1 MSDRVGNRTLRDLL
15 DERASRR
22 PEHPFLVFEDA
33 GGVVR
38 DYSYAEFT
46 AAVDAAAAGL
56 AELGVGHGTKVTLHL
71 RNCPEFLFAWFGLAT
86 IGGVAVPSNVA
97 NTADELRYVLGYS
110 DSEVL
115 ITEPSLLETARAA
128 ADGLGAVRNLLR
140 TDESEA
146 WMPAGG
152 EPPRPRLDS
161 EDPVEI
167 LFTSGTTSRPKG
179 VVLTHA
185 NCLWSGERVAA
196 AMTLGDDARCLTS
209 LPVFHVNAQS
219 VTVLSALTAA
229 GTCILLQEF
238 SARRFW
244 GQMRAHR
251 ATQTSLVAM
260 QLRTLLAQPPAPT
273 DTNHSLRRV
282 FYAINVTDD
291 EKKRFED
298 RFGVELINGYGLSE
312 AMTLVTMA
320 PVFGDKR
327 WPSIGLPLYDRSV
340 RILDDVGAVLPTGE
354 IGEIA
359 VSGVPGRTLFKEY
372 YKDPAATAAAL
383 VDGWLHTG
391 DNGWL
396 DADGY
401 VFFLD
406 RKKDVIKRAGENISA
421 SEVERVLVEH
431 PAVEEAAVIGV
442 PDPIRDEAVKAFV
455 VLAEGET
462 ATADDIAVFCAT
474 RLAGFK
480 VPTVYEFRQS
490 LPKTSVGKIEKKALR
505 G

>member
-15 DERASRR
+15 DERTARR
-22 PEHPFLVFEDA
+22 ADHPFLVFEDA
-33 GGVVR
+33 VGAVEEF
-38 DYSYAEFT
+38 SYAEFT
-46 AAVDAAAAGL
+46 AAVDAAATGL
-56 AELGVGHGTKVTLHL
+56 AELGVVPGTKVTLHL
-71 RNCPEFLFAWFGLAT
+71 RNRPEFLFAWFGLAT

-97 NTADELRYVLGYS
+97 NTATELRHVLDYS
-110 DSEVL
+110 DSEIL
-115 ITEPSLLETARAA
+115 ITEPQLADTAQAA
-128 ADGLGAVRNLLR
+128 AEGLGAVRHVLG
-140 TDESEA
+140 TDEPET
-146 WMPAGG
+146 WMPATG
-152 EPPRPRLDS
+152 EPPRPRLGS
-161 EDPVEI
+161 EDPVQI

-196 AMTLGDDARCLTS
+196 AMTLGDEARCLTA
-209 LPVFHVNAQS
+209 LPAFHVNAQS
-219 VTVLSALTAA
+219 VTVLAALTAA
-229 GTCILLQEF
+229 GTCILLQNF
-238 SARRFW
+238 SAGRFW
-244 GQMRAHR
+244 GQVRAHR

-260 QLRTLLAQPPAPT
+260 QLRTLLAQPPAET
-273 DTNHSLRRV
+273 DSDHSLRRV

-291 EKKRFED
+291 EKKQFEE
-298 RFGVELINGYGLSE
+298 RFGVELLNGYGLSE

-320 PVFGDKR
+320 PVFGEAR

-340 RILDDVGAVLPTGE
+340 RILDDRGAALSAGE

-359 VSGVPGRTLFKEY
+359 VGGIPGRTLFKEY
-372 YKDPAATAAAL
+372 YKDPGATAAAL

-396 DADGY
+396 DDGGY

-421 SEVERVLVEH
+421 SEVERVLMQH
-431 PAVEEAAVIGV
+431 PAIEEAAIIGV

-455 VLAEGET
+455 VLRAGESASPDDLT
-462 ATADDIAVFCAT
+462 AFCVT
-474 RLAGFK
+474 HLAPFK
-480 VPTVYEFRQS
+480 VPTVYEFRDS

>member
-1 MSDRVGNRTLRDLL
+1 MSDRIGDRTLRDLL
-15 DERASRR
+15 DERAARR
-22 PEHPFLVFEDA
+22 PDHPFLVFEDA
-33 GGVVR
+33 AGTVR
-38 DYSYAEFT
+38 EYGYADFS

-56 AELGVGHGTKVTLHL
+56 SDLGVVPGSKVTLHL

-97 NTADELRYVLGYS
+97 NTADELRYVLDYS
-110 DSEVL
+110 DSEML
-115 ITEPSLLETARAA
+115 ITEPLLLETARAA
-128 ADGLGAVRNLLR
+128 AGGIAAVRHVLR
-140 TDESEA
+140 TDEPER

-152 EPPRPRLDS
+152 EPPRPPLGS
-161 EDPVEI
+161 EDAVEI

-185 NCLWSGERVAA
+185 NCLWSGERVVA

-209 LPVFHVNAQS
+209 LPTFHVNAQS

-238 SARRFW
+238 SASRFW

-260 QLRTLLAQPPAPT
+260 QLRTLLAQPPADT
-273 DTNHSLRRV
+273 DADHSLERV

-291 EKKRFED
+291 EKKRFEE
-298 RFGVELINGYGLSE
+298 RFAVELINGYGLSE

-327 WPSIGLPLYDRSV
+327 WPSIGLPLYDREV
-340 RILDDVGAVLPTGE
+340 RILGDGGTVLPAGE

-372 YKDPAATAAAL
+372 YKDPDATAAAL

-396 DADGY
+396 DEDGY

-431 PAVEEAAVIGV
+431 PAIEEVAVIGV

-455 VLAEGET
+455 VLAEGENTT
-462 ATADDIAVFCAT
+462 AEDIAAFCTT

-480 VPTVYEFRQS
+480 VPTVYEFRES

-505 G
+505 Q

>member
-1 MSDRVGNRTLRDLL
+1 M
-15 DERASRR
+15 
-22 PEHPFLVFEDA
+22 
-33 GGVVR
+33 
-38 DYSYAEFT
+38 
-46 AAVDAAAAGL
+46 
-56 AELGVGHGTKVTLHL
+56 
-71 RNCPEFLFAWFGLAT
+71 AT
-86 IGGVAVPSNVA
+86 VGGVAVPSNVA
-97 NTADELRYVLGYS
+97 NTAEELRYVLDYS
-110 DSEVL
+110 DSEIL
-115 ITEPSLLETARAA
+115 LTEPLLSETAQAA
-128 ADGLGAVRNLLR
+128 AAGLEAVRYVLS
-140 TDESEA
+140 TAESHA
-146 WMPAGG
+146 WMPTGG
-152 EPPRPRLDS
+152 EPPRPRLGS

-209 LPVFHVNAQS
+209 LPTFHVNAQS

-238 SARRFW
+238 SAGRFW

-273 DTNHSLRRV
+273 DTDHSLRRV

-291 EKKRFED
+291 EKKRFEE
-298 RFGVELINGYGLSE
+298 RYGVELINGYGLSE

-320 PVFGDKR
+320 PVFGDRR
-327 WPSIGLPLYDRSV
+327 WPSIGLPLYDREV
-340 RILDDVGAVLPTGE
+340 RILDDGGAVLPAGE
-354 IGEIA
+354 LGEIA

-372 YKDPAATAAAL
+372 YKDPGATAAAL
-383 VDGWLHTG
+383 AGGWLHTG

-396 DADGY
+396 DGDGY

-431 PAVEEAAVIGV
+431 PAIEEVAIIGV
-442 PDPIRDEAVKAFV
+442 PDPIRDEAVKVFI
-455 VLAEGET
+455 VLSAGES
-462 ATADDIAVFCAT
+462 ATAEDISAFCAT

-480 VPTVYEFRQS
+480 VPTVYEFRES

-505 G
+505 A

>member
-1 MSDRVGNRTLRDLL
+1 MSDRVGDRTLRDLL

-22 PEHPFLVFEDA
+22 PCHPFLVFEDA
-33 GGVVR
+33 GGAVR
-38 DYSYAEFT
+38 QYSYAEFT

-56 AELGVGHGTKVTLHL
+56 ADLGVVPGTKVTLHL

-86 IGGVAVPSNVA
+86 VGGVAVPSNVA
-97 NTADELRYVLGYS
+97 NTAEELRYVLDYS
-110 DSEVL
+110 DSEIL
-115 ITEPSLLETARAA
+115 LTEPLLSETAQAA
-128 ADGLGAVRNLLR
+128 AAGLGAVRYVLS
-140 TDESEA
+140 TAESHA
-146 WMPAGG
+146 WMPTGG
-152 EPPRPRLDS
+152 EPPRSRLGS

-209 LPVFHVNAQS
+209 LPTFHVNAQS

-238 SARRFW
+238 SAGRFW

-273 DTNHSLRRV
+273 DSDHSLQRV

-291 EKKRFED
+291 EKKRFEE
-298 RFGVELINGYGLSE
+298 RFAVELINGYGLSE

-320 PVFGDKR
+320 PVFGDRR
-327 WPSIGLPLYDRSV
+327 WPSIGLPLYDRTV
-340 RILDDVGAVLPTGE
+340 RIVDADGAVLPAGE

-359 VSGVPGRTLFKEY
+359 VRGVPGRTLFTEY
-372 YKDPAATAAAL
+372 YKDPGATATAL

-396 DADGY
+396 DTDGY

-431 PAVEEAAVIGV
+431 PAIAEVAIIGV

-455 VLAEGET
+455 VLRAGESASAE
-462 ATADDIAVFCAT
+462 DISAFCAT

-480 VPTVYEFRQS
+480 VPTVYEFRES

-505 G
+505 A

>member
-1 MSDRVGNRTLRDLL
+1 MSDRVGDRTLRDLL
-15 DERASRR
+15 EERASRR
-22 PEHPFLVFEDA
+22 PDHPLLVFEDA
-33 GGVVR
+33 AGVVR
-38 DYSYAEFT
+38 EFSYDEFT
-46 AAVDAAAAGL
+46 AGVDAAAAGL
-56 AELGVGHGTKVTLHL
+56 ADLGVVPGSKVTLHL

-86 IGGVAVPSNVA
+86 LGGVAVPSNVS
-97 NTADELRYVLGYS
+97 NTADELRYVLDYS
-110 DSEVL
+110 DSELL
-115 ITEPSLLETARAA
+115 ITEPLLLATAQAA
-128 ADGLGAVRNLLR
+128 AGDVAAVRSVLR
-140 TDESEA
+140 TDEPDS

-152 EPPRPRLDS
+152 DPPRPPLGS

-209 LPVFHVNAQS
+209 LPTFHVNAQS

-238 SARRFW
+238 SASRFW

-273 DTNHSLRRV
+273 DADHSLQRV

-327 WPSIGLPLYDRSV
+327 WPSIGLPLYDREV
-340 RILDDVGAVLPTGE
+340 RITDDEGAALAAGE
-354 IGEIA
+354 IGEIV

-372 YKDPAATAAAL
+372 YKDPDATAAAL
-383 VDGWLHTG
+383 TDGWLHTG

-396 DADGY
+396 DDDGY

-431 PAVEEAAVIGV
+431 PAIEDVAVIGV

-455 VLAEGET
+455 VLRAGES
-462 ATADDIAVFCAT
+462 ASEDDITAFCGT
-474 RLAGFK
+474 RLASFK
-480 VPTVYEFRQS
+480 VPTVFEFRES

-505 G
+505 A

>member
-1 MSDRVGNRTLRDLL
+1 MSDRVGDRTLRDLL

-22 PEHPFLVFEDA
+22 PGHPFLVFEDA
-33 GGVVR
+33 GGAVR
-38 DYSYAEFT
+38 EFSYAEFA
-46 AAVDAAAAGL
+46 AAVDDAAAGL
-56 AELGVGHGTKVTLHL
+56 AELGVAPGAKVTLHL

-97 NTADELRYVLGYS
+97 NTADELRYVLDYS
-110 DSEVL
+110 DSQIL
-115 ITEPSLLETARAA
+115 ITEPPLLETAQAA
-128 ADGLGAVRNLLR
+128 AGGVAAVRHVLR
-140 TDESEA
+140 TDQAEV

-152 EPPRPRLDS
+152 DPPRPRLGS

-185 NCLWSGERVAA
+185 NCLWSGERIAA

-209 LPVFHVNAQS
+209 LPTFHVNAQS

-238 SARRFW
+238 SAGRFW
-244 GQMRAHR
+244 GRMRAHR

-260 QLRTLLAQPPAPT
+260 QLRTLLAQPPADT
-273 DTNHSLRRV
+273 DSEHSLRRV

-291 EKKRFED
+291 EKKRFEG

-320 PVFGDKR
+320 PVFGDRR
-327 WPSIGLPLYDRSV
+327 WPSIGLPLYDREV
-340 RILDDVGAVLPTGE
+340 RILGAGGATLQAGE

-372 YKDPAATAAAL
+372 YKDPGATAAAL
-383 VDGWLHTG
+383 ADGWLHTG

-396 DADGY
+396 DEDGY

-421 SEVERVLVEH
+421 GEVERVLVEH
-431 PAVEEAAVIGV
+431 PAIEEVAVIGV

-455 VLAEGET
+455 VLRPGESASEGDIT
-462 ATADDIAVFCAT
+462 AFCGT
-474 RLAGFK
+474 RLASFK
-480 VPTVYEFRQS
+480 VPTVYEFRES

-505 G
+505 A

>member
-1 MSDRVGNRTLRDLL
+1 MSDRVGNRTLRGLL
-15 DERASRR
+15 DERAARR
-22 PEHPFLVFEDA
+22 PGHPFLVFEDA
-33 GGVVR
+33 AGTIR
-38 DYSYAEFT
+38 QFSYAEFT

-56 AELGVGHGTKVTLHL
+56 AEFGVTPGAKVTAHL

-86 IGGVAVPSNVA
+86 IGGVLVPSNVA
-97 NTADELRYVLGYS
+97 NTAEELRYVLDYS
-110 DSEVL
+110 DSEIL
-115 ITEPSLLETARAA
+115 ITEPSLLGTAQAA
-128 ADGLGAVRNLLR
+128 AGRLGSIRHLLV
-140 TDESEA
+140 TDEPDS

-152 EPPRPRLDS
+152 EPPRPLLSS
-161 EDPVEI
+161 ENPVEI

-196 AMTLGDDARCLTS
+196 AMTLSDDARCLTS

-219 VTVLSALTAA
+219 VTVLSALTVG
-229 GTCILLQEF
+229 GTCVLLQEF
-238 SARRFW
+238 SASRYW

-260 QLRTLLAQPPAPT
+260 QLRTLLAQPPTPT
-273 DTNHSLRRV
+273 DSDHSLERV

-291 EKKRFED
+291 EKKRFEE
-298 RFGVELINGYGLSE
+298 RFDVELLNGYGLSE

-320 PVFGDKR
+320 PVFGDR
-327 WPSIGLPLYDRSV
+327 CWPSIGLPLYDRSV
-340 RILDDVGAVLPTGE
+340 RILGADGAAVPVGE

-359 VSGVPGRTLFKEY
+359 VRGVPGRTLFKEY
-372 YKDPAATAAAL
+372 YKDPGATAAAL

-396 DADGY
+396 DDDGY

-421 SEVERVLVEH
+421 SEVERILVEH
-431 PAVEEAAVIGV
+431 PAIEEVAIIGV

-455 VLAEGET
+455 VLHAGATPSENDIGE
-462 ATADDIAVFCAT
+462 FCAT
-474 RLAGFK
+474 RLASFK
-480 VPTVYEFRQS
+480 VPTIYEFRES

>member
-1 MSDRVGNRTLRDLL
+1 MSDRVGDRTLRDLL
-15 DERASRR
+15 DERAARR
-22 PEHPFLVFEDA
+22 PNHLFLVFEDA
-33 GGVVR
+33 AGAVQQF
-38 DYSYAEFT
+38 SYAEFT

-56 AELGVGHGTKVTLHL
+56 AELGVGRGAKVTLHL

-97 NTADELRYVLGYS
+97 NTAEELRYVLDYS
-110 DSEVL
+110 DSEIL
-115 ITEPSLLETARAA
+115 ISEPLLMETAQAA
-128 ADGLGAVRNLLR
+128 AEGLGAVRHVLG
-140 TDESEA
+140 TDVPET

-196 AMTLGDDARCLTS
+196 AMTLSDDARCLTS

-238 SARRFW
+238 SASRFW

-251 ATQTSLVAM
+251 ATQMSLVAM
-260 QLRTLLAQPPAPT
+260 QLRTLLAQPPAAT
-273 DTNHSLRRV
+273 DTDHSLERV
-282 FYAINVTDD
+282 FYAINVTDA
-291 EKKRFED
+291 EKKQFEERFA
-298 RFGVELINGYGLSE
+298 VELINGYGLSE
-312 AMTLVTMA
+312 AMTLVTVA
-320 PVFGDKR
+320 PVFGDRR

-340 RILDDVGAVLPTGE
+340 RILGADGAAVPVGE

-359 VSGVPGRTLFKEY
+359 VRGVPGRTLFKEY
-372 YKDPAATAAAL
+372 YNDPGATAAAL

-396 DADGY
+396 DDDGY

-431 PAVEEAAVIGV
+431 PAVEEVAIIGV

-455 VLAEGET
+455 VLRAGES
-462 ATADDIAVFCAT
+462 ASEEDIAAFCAT

-480 VPTVYEFRQS
+480 VPTIYEFRES

-505 G
+505 Q

>member
-1 MSDRVGNRTLRDLL
+1 MSDRVGDRTLRDLL
-15 DERASRR
+15 DERAARR
-22 PEHPFLVFEDA
+22 PDHLFLVFEDGA
-33 GGVVR
+33 GFVQE
-38 DYSYAEFT
+38 YSYAGFS
-46 AAVDAAAAGL
+46 AAVDSAATGL
-56 AELGVGHGTKVTLHL
+56 SELGVRPGTKVTLHL

-97 NTADELRYVLGYS
+97 NTADELRYVLDYS
-110 DSEVL
+110 DSELL
-115 ITEPSLLETARAA
+115 ITEPLLLENAQAA
-128 ADGLGAVRNLLR
+128 ARGVDAVRHVLR
-140 TDESEA
+140 IDEPER

-152 EPPRPRLDS
+152 EPPRPALGS

-209 LPVFHVNAQS
+209 LPTFHVNAQS

-238 SARRFW
+238 SASRFW

-260 QLRTLLAQPPAPT
+260 QLRTLLAQPPADT
-273 DTNHSLRRV
+273 DTGHSLQRV

-291 EKKRFED
+291 EKKRFEE
-298 RFGVELINGYGLSE
+298 RFAVELINGYGLSE

-327 WPSIGLPLYDRSV
+327 WPSIGLPLYDREV
-340 RILDDVGAVLPTGE
+340 RILDDGGAVLPAGE
-354 IGEIA
+354 IGEIV

-372 YKDPAATAAAL
+372 YKDPDATAAAL
-383 VDGWLHTG
+383 AGGWLHTG

-396 DADGY
+396 DEDGY

-431 PAVEEAAVIGV
+431 PAIEEVAVIGV

-455 VLAEGET
+455 VLWAGEN
-462 ATADDIAVFCAT
+462 ASEDDISAFCTT

-480 VPTVYEFRQS
+480 VPTVFEFRES

-505 G
+505 A